1 MRAPPPNPL
10 GPLHQR
16 TAGRNKKRNT
26 YRNDSHQGHAWL
38 ACGLARRHAKS
49 HVFHKIFDASST
61 SVCFTAQWLV
71 VCSNARMDK
80 GLRTAQAWGVT
91 TFVNHEAPF
100 LRTPRPLHPS
110 ALLMVERQPVGGLV
124 SYRRR

>member
-61 SVCFTAQWLV
+61 SVLFYCSV
-71 VCSNARMDK
+71 V
-80 GLRTAQAWGVT
+80 RTHAWTRGSVQRK
-91 TFVNHEAPF
+91 
-100 LRTPRPLHPS
+100 L
-110 ALLMVERQPVGGLV
+110 GG
-124 SYRRR
+124 